1 MQDRAYHYSENER
14 PMVPG
19 APYLPPHSASRRMR
33 YVMVAVL
40 MSTFGIFGN
49 SLVTENLQQ
58 IAGGYSS
65 YSAELVWLTGA
76 YVGVGAS
83 SNIFMIKGR
92 MQFGLPVMLYG
103 SLLLYA
109 AAAAADAVWGT
120 LFTAILSRAAN
131 GLSTSTGVATSVY
144 CLMQALPKPKRILAI
159 ATPIACTQ
167 LAQPLARLVPV
178 DFLTL
183 NSNTTLHLLTLLIP
197 LLQIVLLALNPLP
210 RTYTKKVFELVD
222 LITGV
227 LVAGSA
233 IMLACALAAGQTY
246 WWNDAPFLGELIIG
260 AVLAGALALMIE
272 ARRKRPEIN
281 LQWLSR
287 RHIVGIM
294 GVALVERVSLSAQ
307 TSSAPGLLAL
317 RSLNND
323 QYHHLF
329 AMITLAMFVGILVM
343 LKTLGPKSLLFQMV
357 VALGCIAM
365 GALLACAN
373 NSLVRPDDLI
383 LSQCLIGFG
392 ATLFAGP
399 ALVACISQ
407 VLQRG
412 AEVLVPTV
420 LVFAA
425 VQNFGTL
432 AGTALLSS
440 VQYISQ
446 QTAIAGYANRFRVG
460 SPLIA
465 QWSANLSDLSS
476 SAQQQAAVIG
486 YLNSFRLVV
495 VIALI
500 AMLVV
505 LATALYSVYTTRA
518 AAEGTQN

>member
-1 MQDRAYHYSENER
+1 
-14 PMVPG
+14 MVPG
-19 APYLPPHSASRRMR
+19 APYLPPHSRSRRLR
-33 YVMVAVL
+33 YVVVAIL

-58 IAGGYSS
+58 VAGGYSS
-65 YSAELVWLTGA
+65 YSAELVWLTAA

-83 SNIFMIKGR
+83 SNVVMIKGR
-92 MQFGLPVMLYG
+92 MQLGLPLMLYG
-103 SLLLYA
+103 SLVLYA
-109 AAAAADAVWGT
+109 LAAAADATWGT

-144 CLMQALPKPKRILAI
+144 CLMQALPKNKRILAI
-159 ATPIACTQ
+159 ATPIACVQ

-183 NSNTTLHLLTLLIP
+183 DSNTTLHLLTLLIP
-197 LLQIVLLALNPLP
+197 LLQILLLALNPLP
-210 RTYTKKVFELVD
+210 RTYTQKVFEPVD

-227 LVAGSA
+227 LVVSGAM
-233 IMLACALAAGQTY
+233 MLACALAAGQTY
-246 WWNDAPFLGELIIG
+246 WWNDAPFLGQLLIG
-260 AVLAGALALMIE
+260 AIITLGLALMVE
-272 ARRKRPEIN
+272 ARRQRPEIN

-287 RHIVGIM
+287 RHILGIM
-294 GVALVERVSLSAQ
+294 AIALVERVSLSVQ
-307 TSSAPGLLAL
+307 TSSVPGLLAL

-329 AMITLAMFVGILVM
+329 ALVALAMFVGILVM
-343 LKTLGPKSLLFQMV
+343 LKTLGPKALLFQMV
-357 VALGCIAM
+357 AALGCIAM
-365 GALLACAN
+365 GALIACAS

-399 ALVACISQ
+399 ALLACISQ

-432 AGTALLSS
+432 IGTALLSS
-440 VQYISQ
+440 VQYLSQ
-446 QTAIAGYANRFRVG
+446 QTAIAGYANRFRAT

-465 QWSANLSDLSS
+465 PWHSNLSDLSS

-486 YLNSFRLVV
+486 YLNSFRLVA
-495 VIALI
+495 VIALV
-500 AMLVV
+500 AMLAV

-518 AAEGTQN
+518 AAEGSPN

>member
-1 MQDRAYHYSENER
+1 
-14 PMVPG
+14 
-19 APYLPPHSASRRMR
+19 
-33 YVMVAVL
+33 
-40 MSTFGIFGN
+40 
-49 SLVTENLQQ
+49 
-58 IAGGYSS
+58 
-65 YSAELVWLTGA
+65 
-76 YVGVGAS
+76 
-83 SNIFMIKGR
+83 
-92 MQFGLPVMLYG
+92 
-103 SLLLYA
+103 
-109 AAAAADAVWGT
+109 
-120 LFTAILSRAAN
+120 
-131 GLSTSTGVATSVY
+131 
-144 CLMQALPKPKRILAI
+144 
-159 ATPIACTQ
+159 
-167 LAQPLARLVPV
+167 
-178 DFLTL
+178 
-183 NSNTTLHLLTLLIP
+183 
-197 LLQIVLLALNPLP
+197 
-210 RTYTKKVFELVD
+210 VD

-287 RHIVGIM
+287 RHIVAIM
-294 GVALVERVSLSAQ
+294 AVALVERVSLSAQ

-343 LKTLGPKSLLFQMV
+343 LKTLGPKTLLFQMV

-420 LVFAA
+420 LVFAV

-460 SPLIA
+460 SPLIT
-465 QWSANLSDLSS
+465 QWSASLSDLSS

-518 AAEGTQN
+518 AAEGAQN